1 MASARPRPPRRLLR
15 QVKQA
20 TPAIHSTRPLCH
32 GSSHD
37 PSGRRLSPR
46 YRNRTDGATRAITS
60 TRTCG
65 NTNAGLDQPRP
76 TVALLA
82 KLETQRVVGS
92 PAAVVAQLGVALRRE
107 PGCDAGA
114 VEAAAEALADRLTRA
129 GSKHRGAAAPVTE
142 QVPARALRA
151 LRVGGRRL
159 DWRRCRLAW
168 FPPAATSTVHAVLA
182 HGSPTS
188 LRRHWS
194 APLDPP
200 VPEGARGDDELVEA
214 DSQLVARVEFTTV
227 KPTACGGCG
236 GRPRRERGAAAR
248 RC

>member
-151 LRVGGRRL
+151 LEGRREAPG
-159 DWRRCRLAW
+159 C
-168 FPPAATSTVHAVLA
+168 AAL
-182 HGSPTS
+182 PTGLVS
-188 LRRHWS
+188 SRRHIEPCMRFS
-194 APLDPP
+194 RTRLTD
-200 VPEGARGDDELVEA
+200 VLH
-214 DSQLVARVEFTTV
+214 
-227 KPTACGGCG
+227 
-236 GRPRRERGAAAR
+236 RRHSVGPA
-248 RC
+248 